1 VSGEAPGPNEFASRS
16 TIETSQQPLRHHPFF
31 YIGGIF
37 LNAVVFLAVG
47 PPIGGVILA
56 TVTSMLMLK
65 FSAAVLFS
73 YIAFF
78 LVTVPT
84 SYFIASPTAVVTGII
99 VAIASIWITSD
110 RSLYMIAA
118 CAGGV
123 VSMLLLS
130 RSEFL
135 MRDQGLASS
144 LTSFAVSGAI
154 AALVCTRVAKPFR
167 LSVPPGPNLPDQSMA
182 KSK

>member
-1 VSGEAPGPNEFASRS
+1 VSAKVPVPNEPLSRS
-16 TIETSQQPLRHHPFF
+16 TMETPEQPLRHHPFF

-47 PPIGGVILA
+47 PLIGGVILA
-56 TVTSMLMLK
+56 TVTSMFMMK
-65 FSAAVLFS
+65 FSIAVLFG
-73 YIAFF
+73 YIALFF
-78 LVTVPT
+78 VTVPT
-84 SYFIASPTAVVTGII
+84 SYFIASPTAVVTGTI
-99 VAIASIWITSD
+99 VAIASIWITSN

-144 LTSFAVSGAI
+144 LISFAVSGAI
-154 AALVCTRVAKPFR
+154 AALVCTRLATPFR
-167 LSVPPGPNLPDQSMA
+167 LSVLPGPSLPEQLMA